1 MEERSAR
8 RSIVEAGKRLTE
20 RFFVASNDGNIS
32 VRIAENEVLIT
43 PTGVN
48 KGEVTEDCILKVDM
62 AGRVLSGTMK
72 PTSEMKMHL
81 AVYRTRP
88 DVKAVLHAHPPTAT
102 GFAAC
107 RKPLD
112 KDVFLPEVIFGL
124 GRIGLADYGTPST
137 EELPRA
143 VEKEI
148 PTCDALL
155 LSNHGA
161 LTVGADAMQAYWR
174 METLEM
180 YARIHLVTGLLGGAA
195 VLSPEQT
202 EALYRVRESQGWG
215 GKKPGSAEPAG
226 TVPGGRTA
234 QPTAQAA
241 GADPDDRTVSL
252 IAEAVAEALRAA
264 R

>member
-1 MEERSAR
+1 METGEAAAR
-8 RSIVEAGKRLTE
+8 RSIVEAGRRLAE

-32 VRIAENEVLIT
+32 CRIADNEVLIT

-48 KGEVTEDCILKVDM
+48 KGEVNEDCILKVDM
-62 AGRVLSGTMK
+62 SGRVLSGSMK

-88 DVKAVLHAHPPTAT
+88 DVRAVLHAHPPTAT

-112 KDVFLPEVIFGL
+112 RDVFLPEVIFGL

-161 LTVGADAMQAYWR
+161 LTVGTDPMQAYWR

-195 VLSPEQT
+195 VLSPAQT
-202 EALYRVRESQGWG
+202 EALFRVRESQGWG
-215 GKKPGSAEPAG
+215 GGKAEAAGGAVAGPA
-226 TVPGGRTA
+226 P
-234 QPTAQAA
+234 QPAPAA
-241 GADPDDRTVSL
+241 GASDDERTVAL
-252 IAEAVAEALRAA
+252 IADIVVRALQGVR
-264 R
+264 

>member
-1 MEERSAR
+1 MDETTAR
-8 RSIVEAGKRLTE
+8 RSIVEAGRRLAD

-32 VRIAENEVLIT
+32 CRIGENEVLIT

-48 KGEVTEDCILKVDM
+48 KGEVTEGCILKVDM

-72 PTSEMKMHL
+72 PTSEMKMHM

-88 DVKAVLHAHPPTAT
+88 DVKAVLHAHPPAAT

-124 GRIGLADYGTPST
+124 GRIGLAAYGTPST

-161 LTVGADAMQAYWR
+161 LTVGEDPMQAYWR

-180 YARIHLVTGLLGGAA
+180 YARIHLVTTMLGGAA

-202 EALYRVRESQGWG
+202 QALFQVRERQGWG
-215 GKKPGSAEPAG
+215 GRKPEAASEPASEAAPEASAS
-226 TVPGGRTA
+226 TTNATTA
-234 QPTAQAA
+234 
-241 GADPDDRTVSL
+241 DERTVSL
-252 IAEAVAEALRAA
+252 IAEAVVEALRAGK
-264 R
+264 